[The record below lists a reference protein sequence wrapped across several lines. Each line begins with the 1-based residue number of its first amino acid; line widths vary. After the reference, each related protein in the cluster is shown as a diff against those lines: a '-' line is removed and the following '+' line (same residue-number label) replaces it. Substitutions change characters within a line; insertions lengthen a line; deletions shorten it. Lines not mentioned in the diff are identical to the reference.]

1 MVREREIVR
10 FADNANY
17 RFGDAPREREKR
29 EDGGG
34 VKIRLH
40 VNASFFK
47 VSWIFLGYACSILL
61 GSFLRKK
68 GWLNVGETSTG
79 IFDSSYLCL
88 ERICTGLKFKLDLN
102 LNWGKNQSSGWKE
115 GRKEFFET

>member
-1 MVREREIVR
+1 MKRKREREIVR

-61 GSFLRKK
+61 GSLLRKK
-68 GWLNVGETSTG
+68 GWLNVGETRRLVSWILL
-79 IFDSSYLCL
+79 IFVSSVYV
-88 ERICTGLKFKLDLN
+88 RD
-102 LNWGKNQSSGWKE
+102 
-115 GRKEFFET
+115 